1 MIARAVFCGLLVA
14 ALAACSRSE
23 STSSSGQAAAGPVG
37 YVRMDILVKSHP
49 LYSQLAAYEKS
60 IEALSLRQIGPG
72 ITTSGADIGKQET
85 ELQNELRAAAER
97 TNRLL
102 KEKQDEYSRREH
114 DAIEAALAGTPSGP
128 SASQIAAGLNSTA
141 AAQQS
146 SAAAKARQD
155 LGAYR
160 NAVVGQDRSA
170 AQALVK
176 TYNDR
181 ASRLYRDKATQLQA
195 QESQYSLQLAQADA
209 AQRLQLRTKLS
220 NLALD
225 DAGRKDS
232 QAQLEALDK
241 KESDALAAMRSKDQ
255 QTLAQYQ
262 GQLRAQLSSDLDKQL
277 AALHGRT
284 QTKLGAPG
292 SAVENIGGPTSVGVN
307 AGTGPGQQASPA
319 ALRAKLEALHRR
331 YQDQFNADAKQT
343 IADFNKTRDD
353 LEHRFEQLRT
363 ADTSAQDSAQQQLTS
378 LQKQH
383 DDLYAQIVAQIQR
396 EVKTLAKS
404 RGIAVVV
411 SNVVAPGGSVDLTQD
426 AEKQIESLH
435 E

>member
-1 MIARAVFCGLLVA
+1 MAARIALCALFLAV
-14 ALAACSRSE
+14 LAACSKPDA
-23 STSSSGQAAAGPVG
+23 TASSGQPASGPVG
-37 YVRMDILVKSHP
+37 YVRMDVLVKSHP

-60 IEALSLRQIGPG
+60 IEALSLREIGPG
-72 ITTSGADIGKQET
+72 ITTSGRDVGRQAA
-85 ELQNELRAAAER
+85 ELQTELRAAAER

-102 KEKQDEYSRREH
+102 KQKQDEYSRREH
-114 DAIEAALAGTPSGP
+114 DAIEAALAGTPAGP
-128 SASQIAAGLNSTA
+128 TASQIAAGLNSTSA
-141 AAQQS
+141 NQQS
-146 SAAAKARQD
+146 SAATQARQD
-155 LGAYR
+155 LGAYKS
-160 NAVVGQDRSA
+160 AVVAQDKSA
-170 AQALVK
+170 GDALVK

-181 ASRLYRDKATQLQA
+181 ASRLYRDKAAQLQA

-225 DAGRKDS
+225 DAGRKDA
-232 QAQLEALDK
+232 QAQLETLDK
-241 KESDALAAMRSKDQ
+241 KESDALAVMRTKDQ

-262 GQLRAQLSSDLDKQL
+262 GQLRGQMTGDLDKQL

-292 SAVENIGGPTSVGVN
+292 SAVENIGSPTPVGIN
-307 AGTGPGQQASPA
+307 AGKGPGQQSSPA

-353 LEHRFEQLRT
+353 LEHRFEQLQT
-363 ADTSAQDSAQQQLTS
+363 ADASAQNSAQQQLTS

-383 DDLYAQIVAQIQR
+383 DELYAQIVAQIQR
-396 EVKTLAKS
+396 EVKTLATN
-404 RGIAVVV
+404 RGIAVVF
-411 SNVVAPGGSVDLTQD
+411 SDVVAPGGSIDLTQD